1 MELYHG
7 GSVSN
12 VEDGGLFRGVF
23 ASACEDVASSH
34 GYLHK
39 SEIEDDKILTD
50 YSLNYELDHSEVR
63 AAFEAV
69 CAEEGVD
76 AESDL
81 IWEAVIEEADVFEM
95 DEYDVLE
102 SFEMAMIGEDESVG
116 MASWVAQRMRG
127 QVARKL
133 GYIAVEMDDEHGTSY
148 LVLPGAEFSRVER

>member
-7 GSVSN
+7 GNVSR
-12 VEDGGLFRGVF
+12 VEDKGFFRGVF
-23 ASACEDVASSH
+23 ASVREDAAASH
-34 GYLHK
+34 GDLHTV
-39 SEIEDDKILTD
+39 EIDDDQILTD
-50 YSLNYELDHSEVR
+50 YSLNYELDHDEVKE
-63 AAFEAV
+63 AFEAV
-69 CAEEGVD
+69 CSEEGVD

-81 IWEAVIEEADVFEM
+81 IWEAVIEDADVFRM
-95 DEYDVLE
+95 DECDVLE
-102 SFEMAMIGEDESVG
+102 AFEMAMLGDEELY